1 MSFDK
6 ENNIP
11 SIEKEELE
19 NSTDEDV
26 SLVEL
31 ADKIALNKKSGS
43 EKSKSEKQEHLIF
56 SSEEEVTT
64 TPISTG
70 NLENYLREILNS
82 LNKLDTIVMS
92 LASKIELLESSVEA
106 IKKNLPSSQ
115 LERNLQLLGNV
126 LVSDLAARL
135 SGTAPAGAPVTLS
148 TQQTTAQQGAPSAPV
163 SRPKPQP
170 ISEEGLVKPSRLFGK
185 KK

>member
-6 ENNIP
+6 ANNIP
-11 SIEKEELE
+11 SAEKEEFE
-19 NSTDEDV
+19 NPADEDV

-43 EKSKSEKQEHLIF
+43 DETKSEKQEKPSF
-56 SSEEEVTT
+56 PSKESVTT
-64 TPISTG
+64 PSISTT

-92 LASKIELLESSVEA
+92 LASKIELLESSVES

-135 SGTAPAGAPVTLS
+135 SGSAPSGASVTLS
-148 TQQTTAQQGAPSAPV
+148 TQPAASQQGAPSATV
-163 SRPKPQP
+163 SRPEPQP

>member
-11 SIEKEELE
+11 STEKEELE
-19 NSTDEDV
+19 NSPDEDV

-43 EKSKSEKQEHLIF
+43 EEPKAEKQEIPPLP
-56 SSEEEVTT
+56 SKEKVTT
-64 TPISTG
+64 TPISTT

-135 SGTAPAGAPVTLS
+135 SGTAPAGAPVTLQ
-148 TQQTTAQQGAPSAPV
+148 TQTATAQQGTPSAPV
-163 SRPKPQP
+163 SQSEPQP